1 VLTDPTALNRYRF
14 WNAGSF
20 AGPVSGTLVRVL
32 PFLIIGVVLALASA
46 PALNSLALG
55 DDTATSLGR
64 RLGLVRMQ
72 GIVAVTLLTGAAV
85 AVAGPIMFVGL
96 VIPHIARFI
105 TGPDH
110 RWLLPYAMVLAP
122 CLLLAADVIGRLVT
136 RPAETQV
143 GIVVALLGA
152 PFFIALVRRRRR
164 LAEL

>member
-1 VLTDPTALNRYRF
+1 
-14 WNAGSF
+14 
-20 AGPVSGTLVRVL
+20 
-32 PFLIIGVVLALASA
+32 VVLALASA

-55 DDTATSLGR
+55 DDTATALGR
-64 RLGLVRMQ
+64 RTGLVRMQ
-72 GIVAVTLLTGAAV
+72 GVVAVTLMTGAAV
-85 AVAGPIMFVGL
+85 AAAGQIMFLGL
-96 VIPHIARFI
+96 IIPHLARFI

-110 RWLLPYAMVLAP
+110 RWLLPYSMVLSP
-122 CLLLAADVIGRLVT
+122 CLLLAADITGRLVT

>member
-1 VLTDPTALNRYRF
+1 
-14 WNAGSF
+14 
-20 AGPVSGTLVRVL
+20 
-32 PFLIIGVVLALASA
+32 
-46 PALNSLALG
+46 
-55 DDTATSLGR
+55 
-64 RLGLVRMQ
+64 
-72 GIVAVTLLTGAAV
+72 LTGAAV

-96 VIPHIARFI
+96 IIPHIARFI